1 MNKEKINIDITLN
14 KATQIFNP
22 YNKEQLSDELS
33 NYIYNSCK
41 GSSNSKNI
49 KINIH
54 HNHEINNEEKTKI
67 IDAIRSNFGIDIKE
81 NILHIKYELSLEL
94 ILILIGAILLITSK
108 VFHNLNTIVID
119 EVISIF
125 GWVMIWEAAYHFLF
139 VDIKKMIENK
149 RLKKLTEAKI
159 YFKQKKD

>member
-1 MNKEKINIDITLN
+1 MKKQKLNINITLDKN
-14 KATQIFNP
+14 TQVFNP

-33 NYIYNSCK
+33 NYIYSCCK
-41 GSSNSKNI
+41 GTPTKKNI
-49 KINIH
+49 KINIL
-54 HNHEINNEEKTKI
+54 HNHKLEDEEKREIT
-67 IDAIRSNFGIDIKE
+67 DAIRANFGIDIQE
-81 NILHIKYELSLEL
+81 NLLQIQYELSLEL
-94 ILILIGAILLITSK
+94 LLIFIGTILLITSK
-108 VFHNLNTIVID
+108 VFHNLNAFVID

-159 YFKQKKD
+159 NFKQKD

>member
-1 MNKEKINIDITLN
+1 MNKEKISINITLN
-14 KATQIFNP
+14 KNTQIFNP

-41 GSSNSKNI
+41 GNPIKKNI
-49 KINIH
+49 KINILH
-54 HNHEINNEEKTKI
+54 SNDINEEEKKEI
-67 IDAIRSNFGIDIKE
+67 VNAIRSNFGIDIKE
-81 NILHIKYELSLEL
+81 NILHIKYEIGLEL
-94 ILILIGAILLITSK
+94 ILILIGTILLITSK

-125 GWVMIWEAAYHFLF
+125 GWVMIWEAAYHFVF
-139 VDIKKMIENK
+139 VNIKTMIDNK

-159 YFKQKKD
+159 NFKQIKD

>member
-1 MNKEKINIDITLN
+1 MNKEKININITLN
-14 KATQIFNP
+14 KDTQIFNP
-22 YNKEQLSDELS
+22 YNNTQLSDELS

-41 GSSNSKNI
+41 GSSSKKNI
-49 KINIH
+49 KINIYY
-54 HNHEINNEEKTKI
+54 NHEIKDKKKTKI

-94 ILILIGAILLITSK
+94 ILILIGTILLITSK

-139 VDIKKMIENK
+139 VDIKEMIENK
-149 RLKKLTEAKI
+149 RLKKLTKAKI
-159 YFKQKKD
+159 NFKQTKD

>member
-1 MNKEKINIDITLN
+1 MNKEKLKINITLDKN
-14 KATQIFNP
+14 TEIFNP
-22 YNKEQLSDELS
+22 YNKNQLSDELS

-41 GSSNSKNI
+41 GYSNRKNI
-49 KINIH
+49 KINII
-54 HNHEINNEEKTKI
+54 HNHEINEEEKEKI

-81 NILHIKYELSLEL
+81 NILQIEYELGLEV
-94 ILILIGAILLITSK
+94 ILILLGTILLITSK
-108 VFHNLNTIVID
+108 LFHQLDTIVID

-149 RLKKLTEAKI
+149 RIKKLTEAKI
-159 YFKQKKD
+159 TFKKEN

>member
-1 MNKEKINIDITLN
+1 MKKEKLNINITLD
-14 KATQIFNP
+14 KDTQVFNP

-33 NYIYNSCK
+33 NYIYSSCK
-41 GSSNSKNI
+41 GSSSKKNI
-49 KINIH
+49 KINIL
-54 HNHEINNEEKTKI
+54 HNHNIKEEEKKEI

-81 NILHIKYELSLEL
+81 NILHIQYELGLEL
-94 ILILIGAILLITSK
+94 ILILIGTILLTTSK
-108 VFHNLNTIVID
+108 LFHLLDTIVID

-159 YFKQKKD
+159 TFKKEN

>member
-1 MNKEKINIDITLN
+1 MNKEKININITIN
-14 KATQIFNP
+14 KDTQIFNP

-33 NYIYNSCK
+33 KYIYDSCK
-41 GSSNSKNI
+41 GNPSKKNI
-49 KINIH
+49 KINIL
-54 HNHEINNEEKTKI
+54 HNHDINEEEKKEI
-67 IDAIRSNFGIDIKE
+67 VDAIRSNFGIDIKE

-94 ILILIGAILLITSK
+94 ILILIGTILLITSK

-125 GWVMIWEAAYHFLF
+125 GWVMIWEAAYHFVF
-139 VDIKKMIENK
+139 VDIKEMIENK

-159 YFKQKKD
+159 YFKKTKD

>member
-1 MNKEKINIDITLN
+1 MKKEKLNINITINKE
-14 KATQIFNP
+14 TQLYNP

-33 NYIYNSCK
+33 NYIYSSCK
-41 GSSNSKNI
+41 GTPTKKNI
-49 KINIH
+49 KINIL
-54 HNHEINNEEKTKI
+54 HNHKLEDEEKREIT
-67 IDAIRSNFGIDIKE
+67 DAIRIDIKE
-81 NILHIKYELSLEL
+81 NLLNIQYDLSLEILL
-94 ILILIGAILLITSK
+94 IALGTILLITSK
-108 VFHNLNTIVID
+108 VFHNLNAIVID

-159 YFKQKKD
+159 NFKQIKD

>member
-1 MNKEKINIDITLN
+1 MNKEKININITLN
-14 KATQIFNP
+14 KDTQIFNP
-22 YNKEQLSDELS
+22 YNNTQLSDELN

-41 GSSNSKNI
+41 GSSNNKNI
-49 KINIH
+49 KINIL
-54 HNHEINNEEKTKI
+54 HNHEIKDEEKTKI
-67 IDAIRSNFGIDIKE
+67 IDAIRSNFGLDIKE

-94 ILILIGAILLITSK
+94 ILILIGTILLITSK

-125 GWVMIWEAAYHFLF
+125 GWVMIWEAAYHFVF
-139 VDIKKMIENK
+139 VDIKEMIENK

-159 YFKQKKD
+159 NFKQIKD